1 MWIRE
6 LAVQHFAGLRSAKV
20 KFDQGLNVLYGPNE
34 FGKSTLVQ
42 AIRAALLLQH
52 GATTASNFVDWHTD
66 HPPQVSLTFETG
78 RQRIWRIRKSFGRGA
93 EGSSYL
99 EFSRD
104 GTTFT
109 QDAKGREVDGRIRE
123 LLRWGLPAPGG
134 KGKRKGF
141 SESFLSTT
149 LLADQ
154 DDVTAVLRSGLHD
167 DSDESGKRRLTEALQ
182 ALAED
187 PVFRAVFV
195 ATQERVDEA
204 FTNTGQKKKGRGSP
218 WVALREQRQAAEK
231 RRVEVRAQA
240 TDSEGTRH
248 HVDECRGKLT
258 EARSQLDN
266 ARRLRD
272 RLKTAGARQQARA
285 SASDE
290 VLVAT
295 QERDRIQGLH
305 DELNKTKADLADRE
319 KKVRTAE
326 ESLAEAAAEEDKAR
340 VQLEAARNDLDEL
353 ESGDAEQ
360 KRTIRKQEIEKNRL
374 ENRSRRTELEA
385 TKVNASTVRDM
396 ESKTEQIRAD
406 VTKRAETLSQA
417 RSMLEQVWEKERDDD
432 AEVGRLDE
440 HLLAL
445 RLIEARTELDQ
456 ARQAARDA
464 DRFKAEADA
473 KSEHAEALRTTVKGL
488 DLPSLDQLDR
498 LSRLQTELRIA
509 EEKLHVGISVE
520 IRPTRPI
527 SVTTHADEGPPQ
539 TAELTEHMSMEA
551 TAHLKLELADVAE
564 IDVQGGS
571 RDARDTAS
579 KLRAE
584 WVEKTS
590 TLFERLE
597 VGHLDELVTKCR
609 AGEKTRAE
617 ADGLAREAEQATEK
631 AATLG
636 DAGATAAESEREVD
650 RLEQQLASKL
660 GDRDLPEYVKQC
672 ASGDETNI
680 LALEEKRESIRS
692 NRELRS
698 SQAGELEQ
706 QVSKDEGILETKQ
719 AELTSQERTLKDKR
733 EALIDPWKSVL
744 ERAEL
749 ELSTLNGEDRDLGV
763 ELEALQTGASDEI
776 EQSRT
781 AVQQA
786 EAGFGNATSKG
797 DECRKRVTEA
807 QRSRD
812 GLAGE
817 VKTRKALVERE
828 NLSAAQQALDAVVTK
843 LEQLA
848 VPEMEI
854 TESDRTQAEE
864 VVRRW
869 TDECEAER
877 AELQKA
883 EGALQQVGGHS
894 IQEQL
899 EQADEAVKSIDR
911 REREVEVEFGA
922 WQLLRKTLQEAE
934 VEDAV
939 HLGKALVEP
948 VSKRMIELTGGPYGD
963 VSIGPTLSTE
973 GVDVAGSQR
982 ELSRLSVGTRDQ
994 LATVLR
1000 LTIAEA
1006 IGSTVVLDDQLVQS
1020 DVSRMQW
1027 LQEFMTECAKKFQIL
1042 VLTCRPEEY
1051 EVGGQQSFRSIDLTE
1066 HIERSESV
1074 Q

>member
-6 LAVQHFAGLRSAKV
+6 LAVQHFAGIRSANV
-20 KFDQGLNVLYGPNE
+20 EFDQGLNVLYGPNE
-34 FGKSTLVQ
+34 LGKSTLVQ

-66 HPPQVSLTFETG
+66 HPPQVNLTFETTKP
-78 RQRIWRIRKSFGRGA
+78 QRIWRVRKSFGKGS

-99 EFSRD
+99 EFSPD

-134 KGKRKGF
+134 KGKKKGF

-154 DDVTAVLRSGLHD
+154 EDVTAVLRSGLHD
-167 DSDESGKRRLTEALQ
+167 DSDESGKRLLTEALQ

-195 ATQERVDEA
+195 ATQERVNEA
-204 FTNTGQKKKGRGSP
+204 FTNKGQKKKGRGSP
-218 WVALREQRQAAEK
+218 WVALREQRQAAKK
-231 RRVEVRAQA
+231 RHDEVRAQA
-240 TDSEGTRH
+240 DDSKGTRR

-272 RLKTAGARQQARA
+272 RLETAWTRQHARA
-285 SASDE
+285 SASGD
-290 VLVAT
+290 VSAAT
-295 QERDRIQGLH
+295 RERDRIQGLH
-305 DELNKTKADLADRE
+305 DELNKAKAHLTDLER
-319 KKVRTAE
+319 KVHTTE
-326 ESLAEAAAEEDKAR
+326 ETLAEAAAEEDKAR
-340 VQLEAARNDLDEL
+340 VQLEAARHHLNEL

-385 TKVNASTVRDM
+385 MKVNASAVRDM
-396 ESKTEQIRAD
+396 DSKTEQLRAD

-417 RSMLEQVWEKERDDD
+417 RSMLEQAWEKDRDDD
-432 AEVGRLDE
+432 AEVGRIAE

-473 KSEHAEALRTTVKGL
+473 KSAHAEALRTAVKGL
-488 DLPSLDQLDR
+488 DLPSLDQLDK
-498 LSRLQTELRIA
+498 LSRLQTDLRIA

-520 IRPTRPI
+520 IRPARPI

-539 TAELTEHMSMEA
+539 TAELTEHTSMEA
-551 TAHLKLELADVAE
+551 TAHLSLELADVAE
-564 IDVQGGS
+564 IDVHGGS

-590 TLFERLE
+590 TLFEHLE
-597 VGHLDELVTKCR
+597 VGRLDELVTKCR

-617 ADGLAREAEQATEK
+617 ADGVAREAEQATEK

-636 DAGATAAESEREVD
+636 DAGATVVEGEREVD
-650 RLEQQLASKL
+650 RLEQQLASQL

-672 ASGDETNI
+672 VSGDEANI

-698 SQAGELEQ
+698 SQAGQLEQ

-719 AELTSQERTLKDKR
+719 AELASQEGTLKDKR
-733 EALIDPWKSVL
+733 EAITDPWKSVL

-749 ELSTLNGEDRDLGV
+749 ELSTLNGEDRNLGV

-786 EAGFGNATSKG
+786 GAGFDNATSKG
-797 DECRKRVTEA
+797 DECRKRVVEA
-807 QRSRD
+807 QQSRD

-817 VKTRKALVERE
+817 VKTRKSLVERE
-828 NLSAAQQALDAVVTK
+828 DLSAAQEALNAVVTK
-843 LEQLA
+843 LEQLL
-848 VPEMEI
+848 VPETEV

-864 VVRRW
+864 AVRRW
-869 TDECEAER
+869 TDECEAAR
-877 AELQKA
+877 AELQQA
-883 EGALQQVGGHS
+883 EGALQQVGGHY

-911 REREVEVEFGA
+911 REREVEVEYGA
-922 WQLLRKTLQEAE
+922 WQLLRETLQEAE
-934 VEDAV
+934 AEDAV
-939 HLGKALVEP
+939 HLGKVLVEP
-948 VSKRMIELTGGPYGD
+948 VSKRMTDLTGGPYGD

-1020 DVSRMQW
+1020 DVSRMRW
-1027 LQEFMTECAKKFQIL
+1027 LQEFMIECAEKFQIL

-1066 HIERSESV
+1066 HIERSE
-1074 Q
+1074 

>member
-1 MWIRE
+1 MWIKE
-6 LAVQHFAGLRSAKV
+6 LSVRYFAGIRSADV
-20 KFDQGLNVLYGPNE
+20 EFDQGLNVLYGPNE
-34 FGKSTLVQ
+34 LGKSTLVQ
-42 AIRAALLLQH
+42 AIRAALLLQDN
-52 GATTASNFVDWHTD
+52 ATAASDLLDWHSD
-66 HPPQVSLTFETG
+66 HPPQVNLTFETEP
-78 RQRIWRIRKSFGRGA
+78 QRIWRIQKTFGKGS

-109 QDAKGREVDGRIRE
+109 QEAKGREVDGRIRE

-134 KGKRKGF
+134 KGRKKGF

-154 DDVTAVLRSGLHD
+154 DDVTAVLRSGLDD

-187 PVFRAVFV
+187 PAFKAVFA

-204 FTNTGQKKKGRGSP
+204 FTSTGQRSRRRGSP

-240 TDSEGTRH
+240 SDSEGARRL
-248 HVDECRGKLT
+248 VNERLEKLND
-258 EARSQLDN
+258 ARSQLDN
-266 ARRLRD
+266 ARRLLD
-272 RLKTAGARQQARA
+272 RLETAWTQQHARA
-285 SASDE
+285 SASGA
-290 VLVAT
+290 VSVAT

-305 DELNKTKADLADRE
+305 DELNKAKADLTDLE
-319 KKVRTAE
+319 KKVHAAE
-326 ESLAEAAAEEDKAR
+326 ESLLDAAAEEDKAR
-340 VQLEAARNDLDEL
+340 VELEAARKHLNEL

-360 KRTIRKQEIEKNRL
+360 KRIIRKQEIEKNRL
-374 ENRSRRTELEA
+374 ENRSRRIELEA
-385 TKVNASTVRDM
+385 MGVNASAVRDM
-396 ESKTEQIRAD
+396 ESKTEQLRAD
-406 VTKRAETLSQA
+406 VTKRAETISQA
-417 RSMLEQVWEKERDDD
+417 RSMLEQAWEKDRDDD
-432 AEVGRLDE
+432 AEVGRIAE

-445 RLIEARTELDQ
+445 RLVEARTELDQ

-473 KSEHAEALRTTVKGL
+473 KSAHAEALRTAVKGL
-488 DLPSLDQLDR
+488 DLPSLDQLDK
-498 LSRLQTELRIA
+498 LSRLQTDLRIG

-539 TAELTEHMSMEA
+539 TAKLTDYTSIEA
-551 TAHLKLELADVAE
+551 TAHLRLELADVAE

-571 RDARDTAS
+571 RDARDTAA

-584 WVEKTS
+584 WVDKTS
-590 TLFERLE
+590 ALFERLE
-597 VGHLDELVTKCR
+597 VGRLDELVTKYR

-631 AATLG
+631 AATLR
-636 DAGATAAESEREVD
+636 DAEATVAESEREVD
-650 RLEQQLASKL
+650 RLEQQLASRL
-660 GDRDLPEYVKQC
+660 GDPDLQEYIEQC

-680 LALEEKRESIRS
+680 SALEEKREVIRS
-692 NRELRS
+692 SREMRS
-698 SQAGELEQ
+698 SQAGQLEQ
-706 QVSKDEGILETKQ
+706 QVSKDEGILESKQ
-719 AELTSQERTLKDKR
+719 AELASQEGALKDKR
-733 EALIDPWKSVL
+733 KTITDPWNSFL
-744 ERAEL
+744 ERTEL
-749 ELSTLNGEDRDLGV
+749 ELNTLNGEDRDL
-763 ELEALQTGASDEI
+763 EADLEALKTGASDKI

-781 AVQQA
+781 TVQQA
-786 EAGFGNATSKG
+786 EAGFDNAKSKG
-797 DECRKRVTEA
+797 NKCRKRVAEA
-807 QRSRD
+807 QQSRD
-812 GLAGE
+812 RLAGE
-817 VKTRKALVERE
+817 VKTRTALIERE
-828 NLSAAQQALDAVVTK
+828 DLSAAQEALHAVVTK
-843 LEQLA
+843 LEQLP
-848 VPEMEI
+848 VPETEVV
-854 TESDRTQAEE
+854 ESDRTQAEE
-864 VVRRW
+864 TVRRW

-883 EGALQQVGGHS
+883 EGALQQVGGHY

-911 REREVEVEFGA
+911 REREVEVEYGA
-922 WQLLRKTLQEAE
+922 WQLLRETLQEAE
-934 VEDAV
+934 AEDVV

-948 VSKRMIELTGGPYGD
+948 VSQRMTELTGGPYGD

-1027 LQEFMTECAKKFQIL
+1027 LQEFMIECAKKFQIL

-1051 EVGGQQSFRSIDLTE
+1051 EVDGQQSCRSIDLTE
-1066 HIERSESV
+1066 HIERSK
-1074 Q
+1074 